1 MRMIL
6 WLSVFL
12 SAAISTIAAPAGSV
26 AASYH
31 CAGTAEL
38 STETNLKTLNKILA
52 SPNGIAFRNFALGR
66 ISGLLSQS
74 WALETN
80 SSLVTPLLADC
91 LEKESCAAF
100 GGQDSKT
107 EEFIL
112 AVHLEGQRSQFWQA
126 TLAKAF
132 GGAGEQ
138 FTTGQFPGR
147 RWVKA
152 TPGVFWMIPAQEW
165 LLFGRGENLGS
176 VQAQYLKEISE
187 HGRPIPA
194 LAGNW
199 LESYLDLSA
208 GGAFLP
214 DWAKLL
220 KPAEVHISVAPGPDV
235 LEINAKA
242 DYGSP
247 IPWNSEPW
255 KLPKQLV
262 QEPLV
267 SFTAGRDL
275 GAFLRVSPEFSK
287 FDANPLTNQFCTWAM
302 SQMPLQSYLA
312 WPVSNG
318 TNAVAALSTELAPVL
333 NPILQKFNRTQILSQ
348 PGKARLVLSDLR
360 VVAPAIEPAQ
370 DHGDFLLLSL
380 FPRVPFA
387 RPAPDH
393 LWSELMEHSNLVYY
407 DWEMTGPRLQ
417 QWRLLSR
424 ILWHNSPATATE
436 TEEGLLKKSKLF
448 GDFGKEIGKTVT
460 EITLSTP
467 NQVSVVRRGP
477 LGFTGLEMVLL
488 VDWLTGPGL

>member
-12 SAAISTIAAPAGSV
+12 SAAISTMAAQAGPV

-38 STETNLKTLNKILA
+38 KTETNLKTLNKILA
-52 SPNGIAFRNFALGR
+52 SPNSVTFREFALGR
-66 ISGLLSQS
+66 IAGLLSQS
-74 WALETN
+74 WGLETN
-80 SSLVTPLLADC
+80 SSLIAPLLADC
-91 LEKESCAAF
+91 LEKESCAVV
-100 GGQDSKT
+100 GGPDSKT

-112 AVHLEGQRSQFWQA
+112 AVHLDGQRSQIWRE

-138 FTTGQFPGR
+138 FTTGQFIGR

-152 TPGVFWMIPAQEW
+152 TPGVFWMIPAQGW
-165 LLFGRGENLGS
+165 FLFGRGENLGS
-176 VQAQYLKEISE
+176 VQARYLREISE
-187 HGRPIPA
+187 HGRPVPP

-199 LESYLDLSA
+199 LESDLDLTAS
-208 GGAFLP
+208 GAFVP
-214 DWAKLL
+214 DWTKLL
-220 KPAEVHISVAPGPDV
+220 KPAKVHISVAPGPDV

-242 DYGSP
+242 DYPSA
-247 IPWNSEPW
+247 IPWNLKPW

-267 SFTAGRDL
+267 SFTAGLDL
-275 GAFLRVSPEFSK
+275 GAFLRISPEFSK
-287 FDANPLTNQFCTWAM
+287 FDANPLTNQFCAWAM

-318 TNAVAALSTELAPVL
+318 TNAVAELSTELPSVL
-333 NPILQKFNRTQILSQ
+333 DPILQKFNRTQILSQ

-387 RPAPDH
+387 RQAPDH
-393 LWSELMEHSNLVYY
+393 LWGELMEHSNLVYY

-417 QWRLLSR
+417 QWRLLSG
-424 ILWHNSPATATE
+424 ILWHNSPATATG
-436 TEEGLLKKSKLF
+436 TEEGLLMKSKLF

-467 NQVSVVRRGP
+467 NQVSIVRRGP
-477 LGFTGLEMVLL
+477 LGFTGLEMVLI
-488 VDWLTGPGL
+488 VDWMTIDF